1 MTDCG
6 VTCPECGS
14 FSTRAEITAA
24 SARPPCF
31 RWWVVPAFLVPGALL
46 VLLQHL
52 TATVVFD
59 EPAIRVMIF
68 AVLYPMAFFALRDH
82 RGPQR
87 GGVALVLTVFLWL
100 TNSLMTAAYPVA
112 AVA

>member
-1 MTDCG
+1 MCSWIAAGT
-6 VTCPECGS
+6 S
-14 FSTRAEITAA
+14 YSTRSELAAA

-31 RWWVVPAFLVPGALL
+31 RWWVVPAFLAPGALL

-59 EPAIRVMIF
+59 ELAIRVMIF
-68 AVLYPMAFFALRDH
+68 VVLYPMAFFALRDH

-87 GGVALVLTVFLWL
+87 AGVAIVLTLFLWL
-100 TNSLMTAAYPVA
+100 TNSLMTAAYPA
-112 AVA
+112 LAMA